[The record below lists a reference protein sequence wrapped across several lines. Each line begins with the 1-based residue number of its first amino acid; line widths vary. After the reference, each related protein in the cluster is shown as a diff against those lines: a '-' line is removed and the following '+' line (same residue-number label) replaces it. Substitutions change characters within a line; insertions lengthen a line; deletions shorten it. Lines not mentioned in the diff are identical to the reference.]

1 MCCLMHAAAAVACG
15 GTVGGPIVSHGSLP
29 GQRWAQRACS
39 DGPRLLDVETD
50 LPQVGYDDG
59 GGMQVPFPLSAHVL
73 YIDVPYEKY
82 GTGREDGVTGVTA
95 LDVRRLKFDFRRG
108 PSSNVYPHLAPAAE
122 RARHPYL
129 RQLRFFATWYAGG
142 RGIPT
147 RICEVAT
154 HGRLLGCRRFSR
166 RDGWH

>member
-108 PSSNVYPHLAPAAE
+108 PSSNVYPHLAPAAGTSAPSVPSSAALL
-122 RARHPYL
+122 RYLVRRRPRNPDAYL
-129 RQLRFFATWYAGG
+129 RGSDARAIA
-142 RGIPT
+142 
-147 RICEVAT
+147 
-154 HGRLLGCRRFSR
+154 RLSPV
-166 RDGWH
+166 